1 MLRRLFCSVLLI
13 AACSPLIAQ
22 SGKTIIVRVV
32 DGRTGLAV
40 TPDNLQVRIKGHES
54 INASWVK
61 QKDDGTTEVAI
72 PDGATAISLHATYDN
87 SMAYYINCDVARQ
100 KDTSSEDWYP
110 VADILSGGIKMPNEC
125 AKTKDADKLNAVGV
139 KPGEFVL
146 FVRKMNWKEAG
157 VN

>member
-13 AACSPLIAQ
+13 AAYSPLIAQ

-54 INASWVK
+54 INANWVK
-61 QKDDGTTEVAI
+61 QKDDGTTVVAI

-125 AKTKDADKLNAVGV
+125 AKSKDADKLNGVEV

>member
-1 MLRRLFCSVLLI
+1 MLRRLFCPVLLI
-13 AACSPLIAQ
+13 AACSQLIAQ
-22 SGKTIIVRVV
+22 SAKTITVRVV

-61 QKDDGTTEVAI
+61 QKDDGSSEVVI

-87 SMAYYINCDVARQ
+87 SMAYYVNCDVARQ
-100 KDTSSEDWYP
+100 KDTSSENWYP

-125 AKTKDADKLNAVGV
+125 AKPKDADK
-139 KPGEFVL
+139 PG
-146 FVRKMNWKEAG
+146 
-157 VN
+157 